1 MQPRIA
7 RWVADNKL
15 FLAVCCGYALCR
27 LCFELAY
34 LFPGQSYAAGE
45 LGKLMGLIAALFVAY
60 RLNVERRSKFWNY
73 APSILVLAACI
84 ATICTLGRE
93 PGGLFFAVS
102 CFILGCGA
110 SSAMIQWLEYCAM
123 MPCKRIV
130 IAIAAAYLLNSVV
143 SLLIGRLQ
151 NPYVTCV
158 VLFAC
163 GVGLCVLRFTCE
175 QDRAI
180 AERSVLSLRKTAG
193 IKRELFP
200 LDMLVWI
207 AVTGLSFGLVE
218 QGGGMMIGSL
228 IDSIGRMVPCIIVL
242 VGYSV
247 FANRFDLR
255 FLYSSILPLIVA
267 SLTFMASSQAQTMV
281 PGLCLS
287 MGTAALR
294 IITYS
299 LVCVRAYQMGVS
311 SFFGSACVMI
321 SNVGSHAVGRAI
333 AGVPFI
339 QANYSIVLSAFV
351 VLSVTVIVFLI
362 MSEAERI
369 AYVDDLPGLRA
380 AANDEAIAALA
391 DQKGLTAREANVLVQ
406 MAHGKTN
413 AEIAD
418 ALFITVG
425 AVRSHT
431 SRIYQKFGVGTREDL
446 DEIVKRFG

>member
-7 RWVADNKL
+7 TWVANNRL

-27 LCFELAY
+27 LCFELVY
-34 LFPGQSYAAGE
+34 LFPGQSYGAGE
-45 LGKLMGLIAALFVAY
+45 LGKMVGLVVALFVAY
-60 RLNVERRSKFWNY
+60 RLNAERRSTFWNY
-73 APSILVLAACI
+73 LPCGLVLASCL
-84 ATICTLGRE
+84 ATICSLGHE
-93 PGGLFFAVS
+93 PGNFFFAVS
-102 CFILGCGA
+102 CFALGCGA

-123 MPCKRIV
+123 MPCKKIV

-143 SLLIGRLQ
+143 SLCIGRLQ
-151 NPYVTCV
+151 NPYITCV
-158 VLFAC
+158 ILFTC
-163 GVGLCVLRFTCE
+163 GAGLCVLRLVCE
-175 QDRAI
+175 RDRII
-180 AERSVLSLRKTAG
+180 AERAALSLRKTLG

-200 LDMLVWI
+200 FDMLIWI

-218 QGGGMMIGSL
+218 QADGMMIGSL
-228 IDSIGRMVPCIIVL
+228 VDSIGRMVPCVIVL

-255 FLYSSILPLIVA
+255 FLYSSILPLVVA
-267 SLTFMASSQAQTMV
+267 SLTFMASSQADTSV

-321 SNVGSHAVGRAI
+321 SNVGSHTVGRAI
-333 AGVPFI
+333 AGVPFV
-339 QANYSIVLSAFV
+339 QENYSIVLSAFV

-362 MSEAERI
+362 MSEADRI

-380 AANDEAIAALA
+380 VANDEAIADLA
-391 DQKGLTAREANVLVQ
+391 DQRGLTSREANVLVQ